1 MDALGLQP
9 SKALQNTVALLKA
22 KPEDYKQA
30 AKSVPRR
37 LAVSIAAMRSLDY

>member
-9 SKALQNTVALLKA
+9 SRTLQNIVTLLKA
-22 KPEDYKQA
+22 KPEDYRQA

-37 LAVSIAAMRSLDY
+37 MASSIAAMRGLEC